1 MIHHFARA
9 LAVREQAR
17 AQAQPAIGHRPPSTS
32 GTPGSPGASAQVMPM
47 VGHLRIRRDPADA
60 RRTMIAGRFADV
72 CAALDR
78 MAAELEAA
86 A

>member
-9 LAVREQAR
+9 LAVREKLR
-17 AQAQPAIGHRPPSTS
+17 AQELAPSPA
-32 GTPGSPGASAQVMPM
+32 PM
-47 VGHLRIRRDPADA
+47 SVPLNSVRANPLRIRRDPSDT
-60 RRTMIAGRFADV
+60 RRTVITGRFADV

-78 MAAELEAA
+78 LVELEAA